1 MIVLYKSKARQKGD
15 VLFFDSKIN
24 QQVQYVFLLERELRG
39 AVERGELSVV
49 YQPQIDAKSGK
60 LYGVE
65 SLLRWHN
72 PQLGHVSPLEFISLA
87 EEIGLINQLGEFVLE
102 RSCEEISQ
110 HFPDSDLMLSI
121 NISPMQLTNEMFVP
135 QLLAAIARHN
145 LTSKRITLEITEN
158 VLINDLP
165 KVTPIITQLKELGF
179 TISLDDFGTGYS
191 SLSYLSNLSLDELK
205 IDRVFIDK
213 MLTSEQSDSLVKA
226 IMAIAQ
232 SANMRVVAEGVET
245 LAQKEVLI
253 NYGCDILQGY
263 LIEKPIAAE
272 LLVEKYGSM

>member
-1 MIVLYKSKARQKGD
+1 M
-15 VLFFDSKIN
+15 
-24 QQVQYVFLLERELRG
+24 
-39 AVERGELSVV
+39 
-49 YQPQIDAKSGK
+49 DAKNGM

-65 SLLRWHN
+65 SLLRWYN

-205 IDRVFIDK
+205 KLTESLSIK

-272 LLVEKYGSM
+272 LLVEKKYGSM